1 MADDVEQIEAK
12 LCAFVDGL
20 LGPADHAEI
29 EQHLAANPSHTALV
43 QDLMAQRQML
53 RRLPRESAPPDLT
66 EILQSQLEREALLA
80 ANMFEESPPF
90 LRIRRWPQLLAAAAI
105 VALALGLGTI
115 VYLVLPPAHPVASI
129 VAPPPDNPVVDART
143 RTPTDESIV
152 GNLDK
157 EIDTKAGREA
167 DAPGDLQDRTYLI
180 RNQKGGADGAVAL
193 NSAAFFGLADTNE
206 GLVIMV
212 KAADIQLAN
221 DEVVKYLEANSIP
234 WTPADT
240 HTVARALSEQPQ
252 EPQAPQG
259 GAVYGAVQPAPT
271 TAPAQ
276 QVETLAK
283 AGNADPKAASAL
295 SKSPAAPAPDQFAA
309 ASDPGGQGGTI
320 ARQPDGLPQPLRG
333 VVRSQV
339 SRQLFLTRDDSAAA
353 RTGRVILVRNLNGQQ
368 LSDLTTTLSLTQR
381 SRATEQGDNEDLLIA
396 RLQPPARPAVA
407 KEYLREQSNEQA
419 RLGGAYGAKA
429 FAPAPPSIQLTSRP
443 SLLDQGQLAQ
453 QMLSKPAD
461 VGLFPTTAP
470 ATMPGATTMPVA
482 IQGEGT
488 QWWRMADMTTTS
500 QGLYNC
506 VIVLEDGQSPQVAP
520 TTRPASEASQAPV
533 DQAK

>member
-29 EQHLAANPSHTALV
+29 EQHLAANRSHTALV

-80 ANMFEESPPF
+80 ANVFEESPPF

-129 VAPPPDNPVVDART
+129 VAPPPDNPAVDART
-143 RTPTDESIV
+143 RTPADESIV
-152 GNLDK
+152 GDLDK

-167 DAPGDLQDRTYLI
+167 DAPGDPQDRTYLV
-180 RNQKGGADGAVAL
+180 RNQKSGTDGAVAL

-212 KAADIQLAN
+212 KAADIQFAN

-240 HTVARALSEQPQ
+240 HIVARALSEQPQ

-276 QVETLAK
+276 QVETLAM
-283 AGNADPKAASAL
+283 AGNADPKAASVP
-295 SKSPAAPAPDQFAA
+295 SKSPAAPAIVM
-309 ASDPGGQGGTI
+309 G
-320 ARQPDGLPQPLRG
+320 RPDGTPQPVRNL
-333 VVRSQV
+333 VRSQV

-381 SRATEQGDNEDLLIA
+381 SRATEQADNEDLLIA
-396 RLQPPARPAVA
+396 RLQPPARPVVA
-407 KEYLREQSNEQA
+407 KGYPREQSSEQA
-419 RLGGAYGAKA
+419 RSGGVYGAKA
-429 FAPAPPSIQLTSRP
+429 FGPAPPSIQPTSRR
-443 SLLDQGQLAQ
+443 SLFDQGQLAEQ
-453 QMLSKPAD
+453 TLSEPAD

-470 ATMPGATTMPVA
+470 ATMSGATTMPVA

-488 QWWRMADMTTTS
+488 QWRMAGMTTTS

-506 VIVLEDGQSPQVAP
+506 VIVLEDGQPTQAAP
-520 TTRPASEASQAPV
+520 TTRPASEARQAPV